1 MLNFN
6 KLIEVII
13 SLQIIIISSFI
24 PVFFSIPFTNKL
36 IETFEIPIT
45 WQLPSIVIITLIFK
59 GRIVIRAF
67 SLYLIIG
74 LFFIPVFHQGGSL
87 GYLLT
92 PDFGYL
98 LGMYPLIKIIDNLN
112 KRNQIINYYELL
124 KYVTLGICSM
134 HLIGIIYNCI
144 LVLYFKQPEILIF
157 NISKYSLGKIGYHLL
172 VLIPVT
178 LLIRIINNNN
188 NNNNNRYQR

>member
-13 SLQIIIISSFI
+13 SIQIIIISTFI
-24 PVFFSIPFTNKL
+24 PVFFSIPFANKL
-36 IETFEIPIT
+36 VETYEIPIT
-45 WQLPSIVIITLIFK
+45 WQIPSIVMITLIFRGK
-59 GRIVIRAF
+59 IVIKAF
-67 SLYLIIG
+67 SIYLIIG

-92 PDFGYL
+92 PNFGYL

-112 KRNQIINYYELL
+112 KRNQLINYYELL
-124 KYVTLGICSM
+124 KYVTLGMCSM
-134 HLIGIIYNCI
+134 HFIGIIYNCI
-144 LVLYFKQPEILIF
+144 LVLYFKQPEILLF

-178 LLIRIINNNN
+178 LLFRIINNNN
-188 NNNNNRYQR
+188 NRYHR

>member
-1 MLNFN
+1 MLKFN

-13 SLQIIIISSFI
+13 SLQIIIISTFI
-24 PVFFSIPFTNKL
+24 PVFFSIPFANKL
-36 IETFEIPIT
+36 VATYEIPIT
-45 WQLPSIVIITLIFK
+45 WQIPSIVMITLIFRGK
-59 GRIVIRAF
+59 IVIKAF
-67 SLYLIIG
+67 SIYLIIG

-92 PDFGYL
+92 PNFGYL

-112 KRNQIINYYELL
+112 KRNQLINYYELL

-144 LVLYFKQPEILIF
+144 LLLYFKQPEILLF
-157 NISKYSLGKIGYHLL
+157 NISKYSLGKFGYHLL

-188 NNNNNRYQR
+188 NRYQR

>member
-13 SLQIIIISSFI
+13 SLQIIIISTFI
-24 PVFFSIPFTNKL
+24 PVFFSIPFANKL
-36 IETFEIPIT
+36 VETYEIPIT
-45 WQLPSIVIITLIFK
+45 WQIPSIVMITLIFK
-59 GRIVIRAF
+59 GKIVIKAF
-67 SLYLIIG
+67 SIYLIIG

-92 PDFGYL
+92 PNFGYL

-112 KRNQIINYYELL
+112 KRNQLINYYELL
-124 KYVTLGICSM
+124 KYVILGICSM

-144 LVLYFKQPEILIF
+144 LVLYFKQPEILLF

-172 VLIPVT
+172 VLIPFT
-178 LLIRIINNNN
+178 LFIRIINNNN
-188 NNNNNRYQR
+188 RYQR

>member
-1 MLNFN
+1 MLNVS
-6 KLIEVII
+6 KLIEVFI
-13 SLQIIIISSFI
+13 SLQIIIISTFI

-36 IETFEIPIT
+36 IGTFEMPIT
-45 WQLPSIVIITLIFK
+45 WQLPSIVIITLIFNGK
-59 GRIVIRAF
+59 IVIKAF
-67 SLYLIIG
+67 SIYLIIG
-74 LFFIPVFHQGGSL
+74 LFFIPIFHQGGSL

-92 PDFGYL
+92 PNFGYL

-134 HLIGIIYNCI
+134 HLIGIIYNCF
-144 LVLYFKQPEILIF
+144 LVLYFKQPEILLY
-157 NISKYSLGKIGYHLL
+157 NISKYSLGKFGYQLL

-178 LLIRIINNNN
+178 LLIRIIK
-188 NNNNNRYQR
+188 NNNNRYQR

>member
-13 SLQIIIISSFI
+13 SLQIIIISTFI
-24 PVFFSIPFTNKL
+24 PVFFSIPFANKL

-45 WQLPSIVIITLIFK
+45 WQLPSIVMITLIFK
-59 GRIVIRAF
+59 GKIVIKAF
-67 SLYLIIG
+67 SIYLIIG

-92 PDFGYL
+92 PNFGYL

-112 KRNQIINYYELL
+112 KRNQLINYYELL

-144 LVLYFKQPEILIF
+144 LVLYFKQPEILLF

-188 NNNNNRYQR
+188 NRYQR

>member
-13 SLQIIIISSFI
+13 SLQIIIISTFI
-24 PVFFSIPFTNKL
+24 PVFFSIPFANNL
-36 IETFEIPIT
+36 FETFEIPIT
-45 WQLPSIVIITLIFK
+45 WQIPSIVIITLIFRGK
-59 GRIVIRAF
+59 TVIKAF
-67 SLYLIIG
+67 SIYLIIG

-92 PDFGYL
+92 PNFGYL

-112 KRNQIINYYELL
+112 IRNQINNYYELL
-124 KYVTLGICSM
+124 KHVIFGISSM
-134 HLIGIIYNCI
+134 HLIGISYNCI
-144 LVLYFKQPEILIF
+144 QVLFSNQLDLLLY
-157 NISKYSLGKIGYHLL
+157 NISKYSLGKFGYHLL

-178 LLIRIINNNN
+178 LLIRIINNN
-188 NNNNNRYQR
+188 RYQR